1 VEVEEEVV
9 VVVAAAE
16 VEKVDKGVEAA
27 CASPRTRYLSPLTRE
42 VEKVDKG
49 VEAACASPR
58 TCYLSPLTRYR
69 SLLLPPAY
77 PSKVF
82 RLT

>member
-1 VEVEEEVV
+1 LASTVGVEEEVV

-27 CASPRTRYLSPLTRE
+27 CASPRTRYLSPLTR
-42 VEKVDKG
+42 
-49 VEAACASPR
+49 
-58 TCYLSPLTRYR
+58 YR